1 MAGVVALV
9 SPCSGKSPIHMY
21 FLHSVS
27 NLCLRHIACCMGD
40 TLASELGIL
49 SNSPPRLITTF
60 KKVPPGTNGAMSAWG
75 TFVSIAG
82 GGFIGATFAGALL
95 LGTGNLSCRM
105 SWHSPLTMF
114 VELTLLGAAAGG
126 IGSGVR
132 TFFFHRLAG
141 AVLAHMFACR
151 LIPSWARQS
160 NVRDTRIQISVF
172 FRMIAKKSR
181 GAR

>member
-1 MAGVVALV
+1 
-9 SPCSGKSPIHMY
+9 
-21 FLHSVS
+21 
-27 NLCLRHIACCMGD
+27 MGD

-60 KKVPPGTNGAMSAWG
+60 KKVPSGTNGAMSVWG

-82 GGFIGATFAGALL
+82 GGFIGATFAGNVL

-105 SWHSPLTMF
+105 PSHNPLKMF

-132 TFFFHRLAG
+132 MFIFHRYLG
-141 AVLAHMFACR
+141 SHIR
-151 LIPSWARQS
+151 L
-160 NVRDTRIQISVF
+160 
-172 FRMIAKKSR
+172 
-181 GAR
+181 